1 MAGQNIK
8 TNYTQT
14 GTKEPA
20 HHAERRALNRRLR
33 DTETSE
39 PESKMGNRKYRKETI
54 GHVGGHPISRE
65 EHLDIIKRGGR
76 QVFDEDKA
84 AKKKGG
90 EYEGP
95 VSPKKSKTPEPT
107 TKQKVVGFLKDRAE
121 AIAHETRDIRPRG
134 KGPGV
139 YGAMSMGLPAN
150 PDLFGVGGFG
160 GLHQMMGADPF
171 HDLAPSRPPAFR
183 TVPQRKKKKGKR
195 RASSSGGPPGM
206 FGGIPDSMRWMF

>member
-1 MAGQNIK
+1 MMAGQNIK

-20 HHAERRALNRRLR
+20 HHAERRVLNRRLR
-33 DTETSE
+33 DI
-39 PESKMGNRKYRKETI
+39 ETI

-195 RASSSGGPPGM
+195 RAPAPQGGMPGM
-206 FGGIPDSMRWMF
+206 GMGIPKGMKWMFGQ